1 MQIKSGHP
9 SPFQWQ
15 YAVVIEVD
23 NDQCQ
28 YQKKLR
34 PLSIIPEKD
43 LEILIIPSR
52 NDSQTKKKP
61 VEKQALFEQL
71 CGLWENRDDISLETI
86 RNKAWKR
93 KKEPGQ

>member
-1 MQIKSGHP
+1 MEIIREFKKPESRQI
-9 SPFQWQ
+9 
-15 YAVVIEVD
+15 VLD
-23 NDQCQ
+23 
-28 YQKKLR
+28 
-34 PLSIIPEKD
+34 IPEEYVQKD
-43 LEILIIPSR
+43 LEILIIPTI

-93 KKEPGQ
+93 N